1 MTHKKKKKIGLAFAG
16 ISKTSRCPGRLQS
29 TGSWRVGLDCA
40 TKHTLSRCVI
50 QVSCGSNARMAL
62 YSELKSKTHGEQLQ
76 YFLYDNFVE
85 KYIIIYLVI
94 ILGLVNLDG
103 FH

>member
-1 MTHKKKKKIGLAFAG
+1 MQELVRHQDVLVDYSPQGHEELDLTVQLSTH
-16 ISKTSRCPGRLQS
+16 SQD
-29 TGSWRVGLDCA
+29 V
-40 TKHTLSRCVI
+40 VI

>member
-1 MTHKKKKKIGLAFAG
+1 
-16 ISKTSRCPGRLQS
+16 
-29 TGSWRVGLDCA
+29 
-40 TKHTLSRCVI
+40 
-50 QVSCGSNARMAL
+50 MAL
-62 YSELKSKTHGEQLQ
+62 YSELKNKTHEQLQ

-85 KYIIIYLVI
+85 KYRILYLVI